1 MSKGNRSNRKM
12 GVCGSARESTLNS
25 GGVCAWESVN
35 LQADGEGERIKVN
48 LWGEGAISLE
58 PVRRYK
64 KMLS

>member
-12 GVCGSARESTLNS
+12 GVCGSARESALNS

-48 LWGEGAISLE
+48 L
-58 PVRRYK
+58 
-64 KMLS
+64 